1 VAWNTASSPT
11 RYGNNIVFSDIID
24 IGSAVIIGQTV
35 QFRLSVFDEIGS
47 SVQISVKF
55 FVQLEPLYP

>member
-1 VAWNTASSPT
+1 VAWATATSPS
-11 RYGNNIVFSDIID
+11 RYGNNIVFSDIIN

-35 QFRLSVFDEIGS
+35 TMSLSVFDEIGS
-47 SVQISVKF
+47 SVQISVNF